1 MYLRESRQDIT
12 EACQDVVE
20 LTSGNLKDVFRWEI
34 KKLHVGWTTVDEAA
48 VDVHRLLGEST

>member
-12 EACQDVVE
+12 EARQDVVE

-34 KKLHVGWTTVDEAA
+34 KKLRVGWTTVDEAA